1 MIKFQSLDLLL
12 RFGKE
17 FGHRQIRERGF
28 SDTEFLICSFVL
40 KNPLCTQLDVV
51 NGLKMDKTTLTKALT
66 VLEAKGE
73 IRRTQD
79 THDRRKN
86 RLEITPHGSE
96 RLTALLGLHDIWMES
111 ILQVLTKDEQR
122 QLDGYIRRLL
132 DAAEAMKTQ
141 K

>member
-79 THDRRKN
+79 AHDRRKN
-86 RLEITPHGSE
+86 RLEITPYGSE

-111 ILQVLTKDEQR
+111 ILQVLTEDEQR

-132 DAAEAMKTQ
+132 NAAEAMKKQ